1 MALYGIIAFVI
12 YGWVEFEAMAHVV
25 DAIGGLLAFLGIF
38 LTAIIGIRL
47 LRSQSA
53 IVMASFRADLARGQM
68 NSTAIASSLSLLC
81 GALLMLIPGYV
92 TDAIGLLCFVPGIRE
107 IIGGFLATR
116 LNARTMAGMSSPFAK
131 GFSQQG
137 FSQRGFSKDTPSEDN
152 SFMGFHTSDEANAYQ
167 RTSDASD
174 DVIEGEFK
182 EKK

>member
-92 TDAIGLLCFVPGIRE
+92 TDAVGLLCFVPGIRE
-107 IIGGFLATR
+107 IIGSFLATR
-116 LNARTMAGMSSPFAK
+116 LKARTMAGMSSPFSK

-137 FSQRGFSKDTPSEDN
+137 FS
-152 SFMGFHTSDEANAYQ
+152 
-167 RTSDASD
+167 
-174 DVIEGEFK
+174 
-182 EKK
+182 

>member
-25 DAIGGLLAFLGIF
+25 DAIGGLFAFLGIF

-53 IVMASFRADLARGQM
+53 IVMASFRADIAKGQI

-92 TDAIGLLCFVPGIRE
+92 TDAIGLLCFVPGLRD
-107 IIGGFLATR
+107 IIGAFLATR

-131 GFSQQG
+131 GFSQQAH
-137 FSQRGFSKDTPSEDN
+137 RDENP
-152 SFMGFHTSDEANAYQ
+152 FMGFDTSGEAKSYQ
-167 RTSDASD
+167 QTPNASD